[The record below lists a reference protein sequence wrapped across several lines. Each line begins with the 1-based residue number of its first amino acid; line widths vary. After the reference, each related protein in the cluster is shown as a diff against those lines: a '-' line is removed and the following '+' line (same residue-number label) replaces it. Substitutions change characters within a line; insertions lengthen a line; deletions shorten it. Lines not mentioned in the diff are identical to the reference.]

1 MSRLNKQDLE
11 LLQTGKDVDLSD
23 PEGRWAYLG
32 GEFTAN
38 PNDYLEIND
47 VRFCPFE

>member
-23 PEGRWAYLG
+23 PVISSILYITQKDKIQATSTKL
-32 GEFTAN
+32 
-38 PNDYLEIND
+38 
-47 VRFCPFE
+47 